1 MDKKQHKI
9 IEQIKKSDLNAFQYL
24 FQNYY
29 SGLLNFALRFV
40 RERPIAE
47 EIVDDL
53 FIHLWE
59 IRKKIQ
65 IRDNIEAYLYRS
77 VYNRCISY
85 IRNKNKQ
92 ANLTSEIAV
101 SIENKLYSIPET
113 SSSPLNQIMNKELQ
127 KQLNKALNELPDKCK
142 EIFILSREY
151 GLKYEE
157 IAEKLKISKNT
168 VKTQLK
174 IALKRLRKSLKNLE
188 KD

>member
-29 SGLLNFALRFV
+29 SGLLSFSEKYV
-40 RERPIAE
+40 RERRVAE

-65 IRDNIEAYLYRS
+65 IRDSIEAYLYRS

-92 ANLTSEIAV
+92 ANLTSQIAV
-101 SIENKLYSIPET
+101 SIENKIYSIPET
-113 SSSPLNQIMNKELQ
+113 SSSPLNQVMNKDLK
-127 KQLNKALNELPDKCK
+127 KQLDKALNELPDKCK

-157 IAEKLKISKNT
+157 IAERLNISVNT

-174 IALKRLRKSLKNLE
+174 IALKRLRESLKNIE
-188 KD
+188 RE

>member
-1 MDKKQHKI
+1 M
-9 IEQIKKSDLNAFQYL
+9 FQT
-24 FQNYY
+24 YY
-29 SGLLNFALRFV
+29 PGLLNFAKKYV
-40 RERPIAE
+40 REKNAAE

-59 IRKKIQ
+59 IRKKLQ
-65 IRDNIEAYLYRS
+65 IRDSLEAYLFRS

-92 ANLTSEIAV
+92 ANLTSEIAL
-101 SIENKLYSIPET
+101 SLDNKLYSIPET
-113 SSSPLNQIMNKELQ
+113 STSPLNQIINKELRD
-127 KQLNKALNELPDKCK
+127 QLNQALNELPEKCR

-157 IAEKLKISKNT
+157 IAEKLNISKNT

-174 IALKRLRKSLKNLE
+174 IALKRLRESLRNNKHA
-188 KD
+188 